1 MSAGT
6 GKPQEQARWEEK
18 FSQMFVIMLN
28 AGKPDSRSRML
39 LDKERD
45 FMSSAEGLCPEKDV
59 SFPDCCLC
67 GLTSRSALTALFSGA
82 E

>member
-45 FMSSAEGLCPEKDV
+45 FMSSA
-59 SFPDCCLC
+59 
-67 GLTSRSALTALFSGA
+67 
-82 E
+82 